1 MGSQTDQTD
10 LKNSIINKSTILYV
24 EDENILREE
33 VSNLIQDFFQKVFIA
48 SNGEETLDIYEKKK

>member
-33 VSNLIQDFFQKVFIA
+33 VFNLIQDFFQKFFIA